1 MNCRSF
7 VEYHLFNR
15 WPGTVV
21 HPWEKSVLI
30 PQADLDIRFKN
41 KYNYLL
47 AAKCLAS
54 NIYKDLHIYEV
65 EWNLPHSLMK
75 IR

>member
-54 NIYKDLHIYEV
+54 NIYKDF
-65 EWNLPHSLMK
+65 
-75 IR
+75 